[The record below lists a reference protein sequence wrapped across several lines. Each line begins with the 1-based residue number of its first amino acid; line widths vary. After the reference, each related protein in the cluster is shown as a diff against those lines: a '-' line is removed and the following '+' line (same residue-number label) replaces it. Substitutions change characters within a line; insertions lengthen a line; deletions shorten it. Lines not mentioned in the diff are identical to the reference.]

1 VAFDALVE
9 VLLLPRGGDAATK
22 KCATINPLRIDT

>member
-1 VAFDALVE
+1 LVE
-9 VLLLPRGGDAATK
+9 VLLLPRGGDAATE